1 MSLARIKRAKKKQ
14 VRREAKYQEL
24 LADIKH
30 QKVQQAFAQL
40 DAEKL
45 NADIAK
51 VGTKIARK
59 NLSIANTNY
68 NISIVKDGAAKDLH
82 GYEKAARLLKQ
93 HEYKAK
99 LELAEINLNEAIA
112 NNHHLVSYNGDTK
125 TQLLSPVQ
133 LELPQV
139 EFLAT

>member
-45 NADIAK
+45 NTDIAK
-51 VGTKIARK
+51 VGTKIAISV
-59 NLSIANTNY
+59 LSFSASN
-68 NISIVKDGAAKDLH
+68 
-82 GYEKAARLLKQ
+82 
-93 HEYKAK
+93 
-99 LELAEINLNEAIA
+99 
-112 NNHHLVSYNGDTK
+112 
-125 TQLLSPVQ
+125 
-133 LELPQV
+133 
-139 EFLAT
+139 